1 MTALLEADGLWKAY
15 RRGGRTVPAVCG
27 VSLALHRGETL
38 GLCGASGSGKS
49 TLARLLLGLLTADA
63 GTVRLEGQDVTAMGQ
78 KGRRLL
84 WGAAQMIFQSPE
96 GSFDPRLTLG
106 ESLAEGPRLR
116 GASRAEAEALAEA
129 MAARCGLAPEL
140 LRRYPWEV
148 SGGECQRAAAARA
161 LAVRPKLLVCD
172 EATSAL
178 DGDAREGLLALLAD
192 LRDREG
198 LALLFISHDPAAV
211 QALCGRV
218 LIMDGGRI
226 AEEGPAE
233 VIFRAPQSEAGRR
246 LAEGLF

>member
-1 MTALLEADGLWKAY
+1 MTALLEADGLWRSY

-27 VSLALHRGETL
+27 VSLVLHRGETL

-49 TLARLLLGLLTADA
+49 TLARLLLGLLEADA
-63 GTVRLEGQDVTAMGQ
+63 GTVRLEGQDVTAMGRR
-78 KGRRLL
+78 GRRLL
-84 WGAAQMIFQSPE
+84 QGAAQMIFQSPE

-116 GASRAEAEALAEA
+116 GASREEADAVAAA

-161 LAVRPKLLVCD
+161 LSVRPKLLVCD

-178 DGDAREGLLALLAD
+178 DGEAREGLLSLLAD

-198 LALLFISHDPAAV
+198 LSILFISHDPAAV
-211 QALCGRV
+211 AALCGRV
-218 LIMDGGRI
+218 LLMDGGRI
-226 AEEGPAE
+226 VEEGPAE
-233 VIFRAPQSEAGRR
+233 TLFRAPRSEAGRR
-246 LAEGLF
+246 LAEALF